1 MTSILIDRRLPPHSE
16 SARDEADAVV
26 TDLVDVP
33 GVLDKLSTEQRTWP
47 INQN

>member
-1 MTSILIDRRLPPHSE
+1 MTSILIDRRLPHSE